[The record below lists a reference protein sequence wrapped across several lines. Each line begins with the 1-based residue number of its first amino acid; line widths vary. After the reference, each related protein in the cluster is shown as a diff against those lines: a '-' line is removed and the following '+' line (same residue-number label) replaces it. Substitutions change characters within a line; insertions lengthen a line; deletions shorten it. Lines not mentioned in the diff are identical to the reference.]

1 MKKLTGTGVALV
13 TPFLEN
19 GELDIPSLRK
29 LVRHVSQ
36 PGGVD
41 FLVALG
47 TTAES
52 VTLESAEQDEV
63 IRTIMDENA
72 GKLPVVIGC
81 GGNNTTKVI
90 SQMKYLTSTYHPDGF
105 LSVCP
110 YYNKPTQEGL
120 YLHFKAIAQAA
131 TIPIIL
137 YNVPA
142 RTSSNLLPATANRI
156 AKEFPQ
162 YVAVKEASG
171 SVEQC
176 MEIVAGKPATLDL
189 LSGDDALTMPIIAIG
204 GKGVISVAANAL
216 PLEFSAISRLMLE
229 GKLEAAKNMHYRIF
243 NLMNLNFREGNP
255 AGIKAMLSVLGICG
269 RTVRLPLA
277 AASDAL
283 RDEMKKSLADAGIA
297 SLIPS

>member
-1 MKKLTGTGVALV
+1 MKKFNGTGVALV

-19 GELDIPSLRK
+19 GALDLPALGK
-29 LVRHVSQ
+29 LVQHVSQ
-36 PGGVD
+36 KGGVD
-41 FLVALG
+41 FLVVLG

-52 VTLESAEQDEV
+52 VTLETEEQDQV
-63 IRTIMDENA
+63 IREVMRVNE
-72 GKLPVVIGC
+72 GKLPVVLGC
-81 GGNNTTKVI
+81 GGNNTASVVA
-90 SQMKYLTSTYHPDGF
+90 QMKAYTDSYHPDGF

-120 YLHFKAIAQAA
+120 YLHFKAIAQEAKL
-131 TIPIIL
+131 PVIL

-142 RTSSNLLPATANRI
+142 RTGSNLLPATALRL

-162 YVAVKEASG
+162 FVSIKEASG

-176 MEIVAGKPATLDL
+176 MEIMAGKPEAFDL
-189 LSGDDALTMPIIAIG
+189 LSGDDALTLPITAIG

-216 PLEFSAISRLMLE
+216 PLEFSAISRLMME
-229 GKLEAAKNMHYRIF
+229 GNFDEARKAHYKIL

-255 AGIKAMLSVLGICG
+255 AGIKAMLSIFGICG

-277 AASDAL
+277 QASDAL
-283 RDEMKKSLADAGIA
+283 HHEMALEIGKNHR
-297 SLIPS
+297 